1 MINLLK
7 RLYIRFT
14 GYSYTN
20 MGRLF
25 LRLFV
30 GLMMLQFAVRQIMHF
45 EEETLLMPEILGMS
59 P

>member
-45 EEETLLMPEILGMS
+45 EEETLLMP
-59 P
+59 